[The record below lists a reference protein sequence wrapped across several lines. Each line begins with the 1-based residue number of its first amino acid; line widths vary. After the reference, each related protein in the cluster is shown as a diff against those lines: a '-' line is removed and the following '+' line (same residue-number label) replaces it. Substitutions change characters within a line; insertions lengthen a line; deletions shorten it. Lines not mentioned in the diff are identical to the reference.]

1 MVLENL
7 ANYLILHRCV
17 TVGKNDADKSML
29 TIAKDKINNWL
40 VNIRTRKWRPSIAD
54 AFDAK
59 RPAALLLEDSVCIFE
74 MKEKEQR
81 KIELRPI
88 KGWDASK
95 VPSEYS
101 EPLKKWAPKK
111 GAAKKKKEAA
121 KVSKKAKAAKG
132 GGAGGD
138 KKKPKKPAGEKKKPK
153 SKKPAGGKKKP
164 TAKGGETPLDLL
176 SSVAELSVVLSE
188 ATMPPVPDISPIAY
202 NFGTSPI
209 GTDGMMTEI

>member
-81 KIELRPI
+81 KIERRPI
-88 KGWDASK
+88 
-95 VPSEYS
+95 
-101 EPLKKWAPKK
+101 
-111 GAAKKKKEAA
+111 
-121 KVSKKAKAAKG
+121 
-132 GGAGGD
+132 
-138 KKKPKKPAGEKKKPK
+138 
-153 SKKPAGGKKKP
+153 
-164 TAKGGETPLDLL
+164 
-176 SSVAELSVVLSE
+176 
-188 ATMPPVPDISPIAY
+188 
-202 NFGTSPI
+202 
-209 GTDGMMTEI
+209 